1 MHAGPT
7 APVYDTFITHYA
19 PPGPMSDPHRLSS
32 AAELQPRGP
41 TQPPARFPNAQC
53 EVVSIAE
60 PAACRV
66 FSFRLGTCHPD
77 LGTSVRANV
86 EVVTNGSRGQMAEVV
101 EQFCKSLGEYVEEE
115 QGGQDFGQSC
125 EKKPLLRL

>member
-1 MHAGPT
+1 MHADPT
-7 APVYDTFITHYA
+7 APMYDTHYA
-19 PPGPMSDPHRLSS
+19 
-32 AAELQPRGP
+32 
-41 TQPPARFPNAQC
+41 
-53 EVVSIAE
+53 E
-60 PAACRV
+60 PARV

-115 QGGQDFGQSC
+115 QFVGQSC

>member
-1 MHAGPT
+1 MANST
-7 APVYDTFITHYA
+7 SITHYA
-19 PPGPMSDPHRLSS
+19 
-32 AAELQPRGP
+32 E
-41 TQPPARFPNAQC
+41 PARA
-53 EVVSIAE
+53 
-60 PAACRV
+60 

-101 EQFCKSLGEYVEEE
+101 KQFCKSLGEYVEEE
-115 QGGQDFGQSC
+115 GQDFGQSC

>member
-1 MHAGPT
+1 MHADPT
-7 APVYDTFITHYA
+7 APMYDTHYA
-19 PPGPMSDPHRLSS
+19 
-32 AAELQPRGP
+32 
-41 TQPPARFPNAQC
+41 
-53 EVVSIAE
+53 E
-60 PAACRV
+60 PARV

-86 EVVTNGSRGQMAEVV
+86 DVVTNGSRGQMAEVV

-115 QGGQDFGQSC
+115 GQDFGQSC